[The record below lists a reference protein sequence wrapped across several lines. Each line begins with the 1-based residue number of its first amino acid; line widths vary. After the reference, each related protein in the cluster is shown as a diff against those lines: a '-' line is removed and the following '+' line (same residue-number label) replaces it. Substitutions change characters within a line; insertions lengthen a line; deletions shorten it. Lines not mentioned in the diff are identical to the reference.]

1 DKSGKQH
8 RDEHYYRNAEKRE
21 YRNYNILTESIVMDR
36 HHTEEDE
43 EAGPNICNSQ
53 KHTDK
58 GYLIECDKVGDDR
71 KRDDEQGQRSQRIAG
86 RYINIFQRAFAVK
99 QRCKAPVRKHPK

>member
-1 DKSGKQH
+1 MYFHNYVIYERDDLLDKSGKQH
-8 RDEHYYRNAEKRE
+8 RDEHYYRNAEKRK
-21 YRNYNILTESIVMDR
+21 YRNYNVLTESIVMDR

-53 KHTDK
+53 KHRDK

-71 KRDDEQGQRSQRIAG
+71 KRDDEQGA
-86 RYINIFQRAFAVK
+86 AAVN
-99 QRCKAPVRKHPK
+99 A